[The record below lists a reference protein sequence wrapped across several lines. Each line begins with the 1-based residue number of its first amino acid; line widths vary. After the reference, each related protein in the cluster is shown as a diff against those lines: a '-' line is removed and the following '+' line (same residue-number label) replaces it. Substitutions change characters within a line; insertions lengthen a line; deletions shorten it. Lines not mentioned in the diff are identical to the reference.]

1 MTAALF
7 AAGGTGFALGNL
19 LLARLLP
26 ESEYGYLSLSLS
38 FVQLGHALGPLG
50 LEIIINRRRLGP
62 SPALLRRAAST
73 SAAVGIAMG
82 WGSPAFSVPRGCA
95 ASR

>member
-50 LEIIINRRRLGP
+50 LEIIINRRRLAP

-73 SAAVGIAMG
+73 SADRK
-82 WGSPAFSVPRGCA
+82 STRLNSSHCE
-95 ASR
+95 ASRMPSSA